1 MPDLISAR
9 VSLLPAIAKISIP
22 GAPDWIAIAPDAVW
36 VSNCDVNNVARV
48 DRFDQATNHVTAGI
62 AATAGDGESGIAAT
76 RPRSLCLIVYN
87 QKYVRVVVAR

>member
-1 MPDLISAR
+1 MPDLTSAR

-22 GAPDWIAIAPDAVW
+22 GAPDSMAIAPDAVW

-48 DRFDQATNHVTAGI
+48 DRFDQATNRVTAGI
-62 AATAGDGESGIAAT
+62 AAKAGDGESGIAAT
-76 RPRSLCLIVYN
+76 RPPSLCLIVCG